1 MRKKSHMQVFK
12 FILLLVGL
20 GSTHSTYAEIKLQ
33 DDSGQWLQLQ
43 QAPQRIIS
51 LSPHI
56 TELLFAA
63 GAGQKIVGA
72 SEYSDFPEPARRI
85 PRIGGAL
92 LDLEAIAALRPDVI
106 VSWAD
111 GNPPAQL
118 QRLKQ
123 LGVPIYLST
132 QKRLDDIPL
141 TLERLGQLAATSTT
155 AQTAATQ
162 FRQDLARLRKTYAGR
177 SPVRVFYQVWD
188 APLLTINGAHII
200 SDALATCGGVN
211 IFAKLSALT
220 PSVSLENL
228 LQANPDAIVTS
239 SQDGQEPT
247 RLGAWRRWQQLSA
260 VRNKHLFF
268 VNADEIDRPTPRML
282 RGVGQLCGLLD
293 QVRAKP

>member
-1 MRKKSHMQVFK
+1 MQVFK
-12 FILLLVGL
+12 FILLIAGL
-20 GSTHSTYAEIKLQ
+20 GLAHSTYAEIKLQ

-72 SEYSDFPEPARRI
+72 SEYSDYPEAARRI

-106 VSWAD
+106 VAWAD

-123 LGVPIYLST
+123 LSVPIYLSS

-141 TLERLGQLAATSTT
+141 TLERLGQLAATSAT
-155 AQTAATQ
+155 AQTAAAQ
-162 FRQDLARLRKTYAGR
+162 FRQELARLRKTYTGH
-177 SPVRVFYQVWD
+177 SKVRVFYQVWD
-188 APLLTINGAHII
+188 APLLTINGRHII

-211 IFAKLSALT
+211 IFAKLPALT
-220 PSVSLENL
+220 PNISLENV
-228 LQANPDAIVTS
+228 LQADPDAIVSS
-239 SQDGQEPT
+239 SQDSQEPA
-247 RLGAWRRWQQLSA
+247 RLKAWRRWQQLSA
-260 VRNKHLFF
+260 VRNQHLFF
-268 VNADEIDRPTPRML
+268 VNADEIDRPAPRML
-282 RGVGQLCGLLD
+282 LGVAQLCGLLD
-293 QVRAKP
+293 QVRAKPKTYQPG